1 MQYDY
6 IIIIPYRN
14 RKAQLEA
21 FIAKVVPLFQRV
33 LKSFKVVVVEQAEGK
48 LFNRGAL
55 LNIGYQE
62 CIANGASASS
72 SASDRTWFFNHDV
85 DVYPNEACVEKY
97 YINHSTNT
105 KSGFVGIITP
115 PCDTLG
121 TVIKFSAPEF
131 ARCNGYP
138 NNFWG
143 WGVED
148 KALQN
153 RVELAGIPISKVFYH
168 DSPELQQWFEIKNDV
183 DDRVKDREFQM
194 KTHFEYDTFKYLP
207 ATHKSR
213 YVMLSGLNNLKY
225 EVFYREA
232 IGENVELIKV
242 AL

>member
-1 MQYDY
+1 MSQYDY
-6 IIIIPYRN
+6 IILIPYRN
-14 RKAQLEA
+14 RKLHLDA
-21 FIAKVVPLFQRV
+21 FISQIIPIFQKV
-33 LKSFKVVVVEQAEGK
+33 LKSFKVVVIEQAEGK

-62 CIANGASASS
+62 YKTRS
-72 SASDRTWFFNHDV
+72 TWFFNHDV

-97 YINHSTNT
+97 YLNGPDII
-105 KSGFVGIITP
+105 SGFIGIITP

-121 TVIKFSAPEF
+121 TVIKFPCTEF
-131 ARCNGYP
+131 AKCNGYP

-153 RVELAGIPISKVFYH
+153 RVELAGIPIRKVFYH
-168 DSPELQQWFEIKNDV
+168 DSPNLSQWFDIKNDV

-207 ATHKSR
+207 PEQKAR
-213 YVMLSGLNNLKY
+213 YVMISGLNTLKY
-225 EVFYREA
+225 EVLFRETLN
-232 IGENVELIKV
+232 EYVEVIKV
-242 AL
+242 AI

>member
-1 MQYDY
+1 MSQYDY
-6 IIIIPYRN
+6 IILIPYRN
-14 RKAQLEA
+14 RKPHLDA
-21 FIAKVVPLFQRV
+21 FITQVIPIFQKI

-62 CIANGASASS
+62 YKTNGV
-72 SASDRTWFFNHDV
+72 WFFNHDV

-97 YINHSTNT
+97 YLNAANT
-105 KSGFVGIITP
+105 VPEFWGIITP

-121 TVIKFSAPEF
+121 TVIKFPGIEF
-131 ARCNGYP
+131 AKCNGYP

-153 RVELAGIPISKVFYH
+153 RVELAGIRISKVFYH
-168 DSPELQQWFEIKNDV
+168 DSPNLLQWFDIKNDV

-207 ATHKSR
+207 PEQKAR
-213 YVMLSGLNNLKY
+213 YVMISGLNTLKY
-225 EVFYREA
+225 EVLYRETLS
-232 IGENVELIKV
+232 EYVDVIKV
-242 AL
+242 AI

>member
-1 MQYDY
+1 MPFDY

-14 RKAQLEA
+14 RKVHLDA
-21 FIAKVVPLFQRV
+21 FIAKVIPIFQKV
-33 LKSFKVVVVEQAEGK
+33 LKSFKVVIVEQADGK

-62 CIANGASASS
+62 YKSQSPDA
-72 SASDRTWFFNHDV
+72 WFFNHDV

-97 YINHSTNT
+97 YLSQPYNNNT
-105 KSGFVGIITP
+105 ANAGFCGIITP

-131 ARCNGYP
+131 ATCNGYP

-153 RVELAGIPISKVFYH
+153 RVELAGIPITKVFYH
-168 DSPELQQWFEIKNDV
+168 NSPELSNWFEIKNDV
-183 DDRVKDREFQM
+183 DDRVRDREFQM
-194 KTHFEYDTFKYLP
+194 KTHFEYDAFKYLP
-207 ATHKSR
+207 DAQKRR
-213 YVMLSGLNNLKY
+213 YVMISGLNTLKY
-225 EVFYREA
+225 EVLYRESL
-232 IGENVELIKV
+232 GEYVELIKV

>member
-1 MQYDY
+1 MQFNY
-6 IIIIPYRN
+6 IILIPYRN
-14 RKAQLEA
+14 RSAHLEA
-21 FIAKVVPLFQRV
+21 FIAKVVPIFQKV

-62 CIANGASASS
+62 YKAEGE
-72 SASDRTWFFNHDV
+72 WFFNHDV

-97 YINHSTNT
+97 YLNQAHTIL
-105 KSGFVGIITP
+105 GFYGIITP

-121 TVIKFSAPEF
+121 TVIKFPGTDFSK
-131 ARCNGYP
+131 CNGYP

-153 RVELAGIPISKVFYH
+153 RAELKGIPISKIFYH
-168 DSPELQQWFEIKNDV
+168 DSTEMPLWFEIKNDV

-207 ATHKSR
+207 VEHKSR
-213 YVMLSGLNNLKY
+213 YVMVSGLNTLKY
-225 EVFYREA
+225 EVLYRETLS
-232 IGENVELIKV
+232 EYVDVIKV
-242 AL
+242 AI

>member
-1 MQYDY
+1 MHFDY

-21 FIAKVVPLFQRV
+21 FIANVVPIFKRV

-62 CIANGASASS
+62 TIVNSESS
-72 SASDRTWFFNHDV
+72 DSTYFFNHDV

-97 YINHSTNT
+97 YLNNSANT

-121 TVIKFSAPEF
+121 TVIKFLAPEF

-168 DSPELQQWFEIKNDV
+168 NSTELQQWFEIKNDV
-183 DDRVKDREFQM
+183 DDRIKDREFQM

-207 ATHKSR
+207 IIQKES

-225 EVFYREA
+225 KVLYRET
-232 IGENVELIKV
+232 IGENIELIKV

>member
-1 MQYDY
+1 MPFDY

-14 RKAQLEA
+14 RKAHLEA
-21 FIAKVVPLFQRV
+21 FIAKVIPIFQKV
-33 LKSFKVVVVEQAEGK
+33 LKSFKVVIVEQAKGK

-62 CIANGASASS
+62 YNSQSPDAC
-72 SASDRTWFFNHDV
+72 FFNHDV
-85 DVYPNEACVEKY
+85 DIYPTETCVEKY
-97 YINHSTNT
+97 YLNQSNHQQFDLSCV
-105 KSGFVGIITP
+105 GFTGIITP

-131 ARCNGYP
+131 AKCNGYP

-168 DSPELQQWFEIKNDV
+168 DSPELSKWFEIKNDV

-207 ATHKSR
+207 DAQKGR
-213 YVMLSGLNNLKY
+213 YVMISGLNTLKY
-225 EVFYREA
+225 EVLYREA
-232 IGENVELIKV
+232 LTPDVDLVKV

>member
-1 MQYDY
+1 MPFDY

-14 RKAQLEA
+14 RKAHLEA
-21 FIAKVVPLFQRV
+21 FIAKVVPIFQKV
-33 LKSFKVVVVEQAEGK
+33 LKSFKIVVVEQAEGK

-62 CIANGASASS
+62 YKSQSQN
-72 SASDRTWFFNHDV
+72 TWFFNHDV

-97 YINHSTNT
+97 YLNQPNQPNQQSNLSSI
-105 KSGFVGIITP
+105 GFCGIITP

-121 TVIKFSAPEF
+121 TVIKFSSAEF
-131 ARCNGYP
+131 AKCNGYP

-168 DSPELQQWFEIKNDV
+168 DSPELPHWFEIKNDV

-207 ATHKSR
+207 DAQKAR
-213 YVMLSGLNNLKY
+213 YVMISGLNTLKY
-225 EVFYREA
+225 EVLYKEA
-232 IGENVELIKV
+232 LTPDVDLIKV

>member
-1 MQYDY
+1 MTFDY

-14 RKAQLEA
+14 RKLHLEE
-21 FIAKVVPLFQRV
+21 FIYRIVPIFEKV
-33 LKSFKVVVVEQAEGK
+33 LKSFKVVIVEQVEGK

-62 CIANGASASS
+62 YKLQGG
-72 SASDRTWFFNHDV
+72 WFFNHDV

-97 YINHSTNT
+97 YLNHINQDDFVP
-105 KSGFVGIITP
+105 GFWGIITP

-121 TVIKFSAPEF
+121 TVIKFPGKEF
-131 ARCNGYP
+131 AKCNGYP

-153 RVELAGIPISKVFYH
+153 RVELANIPICKVFYH
-168 DSPELQQWFEIKNDV
+168 DSPELKQWFEVKNDI

-194 KTHFEYDTFKYLP
+194 KTHFEYDTYKFLP
-207 ATHKSR
+207 YEQKSK
-213 YVMLSGLNNLKY
+213 YVMISGLNTLNYQILN
-225 EVFYREA
+225 RESL
-232 IGENVELIKV
+232 GDHVDLIKV